1 MGRST
6 DDSIRRDAQ
15 SREITGTEV
24 PSLKNKILM
33 AIPETEYRVVQ
44 SHLEPFKFR
53 QHCILHEPTR
63 NLEVAY
69 FLNHGLISLLVATED
84 GKTVEAGMV
93 GNEGVIG
100 VAAALALPY
109 LPCAMS
115 CRLQVTVSEYG
126 LAHSNAAWPR
136 LRICKWF

>member
-1 MGRST
+1 MGRSA

-44 SHLEPFKFR
+44 SHPEPFKFR

-63 NLEVAY
+63 NLEFAY

-84 GKTVEAGMV
+84 RKTVEAGMV
-93 GNEGVIG
+93 GKE
-100 VAAALALPY
+100 
-109 LPCAMS
+109 
-115 CRLQVTVSEYG
+115 
-126 LAHSNAAWPR
+126 
-136 LRICKWF
+136 